1 MRLFQI
7 ILIIILGYYLLTKY
21 IFPYLLRIFIRKA
34 QENFRQFQQGN
45 QSQPLRREGEIK
57 VDYVPP
63 AAKKPGFN
71 PTEAEDIDFEEI
83 KDK

>member
-21 IFPYLLRIFIRKA
+21 IFPYLLKLFIRKA
-34 QENFRQFQQGN
+34 KENFQQFQQGSH
-45 QSQPLRREGEIK
+45 SQPLRKEGEIK

-63 AAKKPGFN
+63 TTKKTGFN
-71 PTEAEDIDFEEI
+71 PKEAEDIEFEEI